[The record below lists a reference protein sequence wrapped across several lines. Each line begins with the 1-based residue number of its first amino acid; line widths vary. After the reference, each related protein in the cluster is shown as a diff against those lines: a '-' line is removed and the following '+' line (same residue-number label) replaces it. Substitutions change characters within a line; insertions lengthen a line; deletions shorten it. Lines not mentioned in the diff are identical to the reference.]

1 LFFSIWSGYHWVRR
15 HHTVGEDRG
24 SLRSCGGGGGGKG
37 EEGEALPKF
46 CHDRSLQEFSAT
58 AGKIAGKKVR
68 SVRRPA
74 LPALTPRHCR
84 PHRHCRPRRIF
95 DSFLCRGRIYA
106 SFSAATGIFCRESVF
121 GCFLLLLL
129 LLLLVRRGGQI
140 LFFKEEDIGVSEGCI
155 LRCFQLIWI

>member
-1 LFFSIWSGYHWVRR
+1 LFFSIWSGYHWVCRR
-15 HHTVGEDRG
+15 HTVGEDRG

-84 PHRHCRPRRIF
+84 PNRHCRPRHTGTAGLAE
-95 DSFLCRGRIYA
+95 FLTV
-106 SFSAATGIFCRESVF
+106 FSAAAG
-121 GCFLLLLL
+121 FLP
-129 LLLLVRRGGQI
+129 
-140 LFFKEEDIGVSEGCI
+140 VS
-155 LRCFQLIWI
+155 LP